1 MSPQSRWLPVG
12 AWAATIWIF
21 SGETFGGDGT
31 SFVLLP
37 LLAALLPGASPD
49 TLAVLHGVV
58 RKLAHVTEFAILAGL
73 LVRAL
78 RQPGRGRLRTLAGA
92 VALGLAWA
100 VIDEIHQTRVPGR
113 VGSPFD
119 VGFDGFGVLLGAF
132 GVEAF
137 SSDRRLRA

>member
-12 AWAATIWIF
+12 AWAATIWLF
-21 SGETFGGDGT
+21 SGEIFGGEGT
-31 SFVLLP
+31 GLVLLP
-37 LLAALLPGASPD
+37 LLRALLPGASPA
-49 TLAVLHGVV
+49 TLVMAHGVV

-78 RQPGRGRLRTLAGA
+78 RQPERSRLRILAGA
-92 VALGLAWA
+92 VALGLVWA

-113 VGSPFD
+113 VGSPVD
-119 VGFDGFGVLLGAF
+119 VGFDGLGVLLGTF
-132 GVEAF
+132 GAEAF